1 MSGCL
6 KWPHPENP
14 RPDPLSARPVTA
26 ARPAARRLAGLAL
39 AVLAA
44 AASAQDEPGYA
55 PDDAL
60 LKQVETMARNGAA
73 AASAEQGPGV
83 RVEVKVGKLDPR
95 LKLAPCQHIAP
106 YLPAGLPVWGA
117 TRIGL
122 RCTQGARPWNVSIPI
137 QVSVYAQATVAKSAL
152 PPGTVLDASMLMQS
166 EVDIAAAPGAAVPD
180 PMLAIGRTLGRSVAA
195 GATLR
200 QADLKP
206 RQFFAAGETVRVTA
220 LGPGWQV
227 VTEGQA
233 VGAGIEGQSARVR
246 TDGGRLLNARPTGDH
261 QVEVTL

>member
-1 MSGCL
+1 MSA
-6 KWPHPENP
+6 
-14 RPDPLSARPVTA
+14 PLPTA

-39 AVLAA
+39 AALAA
-44 AASAQDEPGYA
+44 TASAQDEPGYA

-60 LKQVETMARNGAA
+60 LKQVETLARNGAA

-95 LKLAPCQHIAP
+95 LRLAPCQHIAP

-122 RCTQGARPWNVSIPI
+122 RCTQGTRLWNVSIPI
-137 QVSVYAQATVAKSAL
+137 QVSVYTQATVVKSAL
-152 PPGTVLDASMLMQS
+152 PPGTVLDGSMLMQS

-180 PMLAIGRTLGRSVAA
+180 PMLVIGRTLARSVAA

-200 QADLKP
+200 QSDLKP

-227 VTEGQA
+227 VTEAQA

-246 TDGGRLLNARPTGDH
+246 TDGGRLLSVRPTGDH
-261 QVEVTL
+261 QVEVVL

>member
-1 MSGCL
+1 MRTDL
-6 KWPHPENP
+6 
-14 RPDPLSARPVTA
+14 ATA
-26 ARPAARRLAGLAL
+26 AAPAARRLAGLAL
-39 AVLAA
+39 AALAVT
-44 AASAQDEPGYA
+44 ASAQDEPGYT

-60 LKQVETMARNGAA
+60 LKQVETMARNGASA
-73 AASAEQGPGV
+73 ATAEQGSGV

-95 LKLAPCQHIAP
+95 LKLAPCQQITP
-106 YLPAGLPVWGA
+106 YLPPGLPVWGS

-137 QVSVYAQATVAKSAL
+137 QVSVFTQATVARSAL
-152 PPGTVLDASMLMQS
+152 PPGTVLDGSMLMQT

-180 PMLAIGRTLGRSVAA
+180 PMLVIGRVLGRPVAA

-200 QADLKP
+200 QTDLKP
-206 RQFFAAGETVRVTA
+206 RQYFASGETVRVTA

-227 VTEGQA
+227 VTEAQA

-246 TDGGRLLNARPTGDH
+246 TDGGRLLNVRPTGDH
-261 QVEVTL
+261 QVEVAL